1 MRSSMSAVFL
11 WGLRMSKWVWLASI
25 AMMSSSVGAAVP
37 DTSRTVD
44 EGMNRSRI
52 MLNAHELLDG
62 IGPRLT
68 ISTNM
73 RRAQD
78 WATAKFTGYGL
89 TNVHRE
95 GFAFGRG
102 WDLIAQLFGV
112 SGLSRLPEGEVT
124 LTGWYRKRPDPEIEP
139 KEIRVG
145 SVSRTSPVRAL
156 RWVAVIGIF
165 LIALILLMNME

>member
-1 MRSSMSAVFL
+1 
-11 WGLRMSKWVWLASI
+11 MSKWVWLASAALI
-25 AMMSSSVGAAVP
+25 SSSVGAAAP
-37 DTSRTVD
+37 DTSRIVD

-78 WATAKFTGYGL
+78 WAVAKFTGYGL

-102 WDLIAQLFGV
+102 WDLIGSSVRLSGPRSMQLTAIPNAWTPPAKGV
-112 SGLSRLPEGEVT
+112 TGPVVVAPMNRPGFPPPIAASWPARSSWFRFRATSRSHL
-124 LTGWYRKRPDPEIEP
+124 RP
-139 KEIRVG
+139 R
-145 SVSRTSPVRAL
+145 SSA
-156 RWVAVIGIF
+156 
-165 LIALILLMNME
+165 